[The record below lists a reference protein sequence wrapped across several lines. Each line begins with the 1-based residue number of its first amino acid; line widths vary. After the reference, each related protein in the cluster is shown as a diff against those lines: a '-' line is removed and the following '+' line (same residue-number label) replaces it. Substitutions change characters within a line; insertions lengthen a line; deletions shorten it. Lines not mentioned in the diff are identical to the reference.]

1 MRLKNT
7 PWRKVSKGVKM
18 NWMTI
23 QKEQH
28 LNNQSVNHYQKSKKL
43 KAKKSK
49 GEFLLDQTTSVFR
62 QEKE

>member
-1 MRLKNT
+1 
-7 PWRKVSKGVKM
+7 M
-18 NWMTI
+18 NSMTI

-49 GEFLLDQTTSVFR
+49 GEFLLDQAASVFR
-62 QEKE
+62 QEIE